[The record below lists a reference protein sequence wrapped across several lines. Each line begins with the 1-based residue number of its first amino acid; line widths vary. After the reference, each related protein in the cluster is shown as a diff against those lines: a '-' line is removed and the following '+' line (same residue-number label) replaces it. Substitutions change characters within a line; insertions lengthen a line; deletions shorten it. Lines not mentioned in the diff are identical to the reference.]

1 MFKGVKLLIL
11 LSILF
16 LSACGNSNEGK
27 NAINGSKE
35 GNDSSSALSLYE
47 KAINAFDANRYEEAM
62 LLIDSI
68 DAAYPNQLDIRRKV
82 MNMRPRIKEKILI
95 KEIQECD
102 SLLVVYSLPN
112 ANASRET
119 VFKTGTKKMYL
130 EKQLQVARNQIVRL
144 ND

>member
-27 NAINGSKE
+27 DAISGSKE
-35 GNDSSSALSLYE
+35 GNDSRSAQNLYE
-47 KAINAFDANRYEEAM
+47 KATNAFDANRYEEAM

-68 DAAYPNQLDIRRKV
+68 DATYPNQLDIRRKV
-82 MNMRPRIKEKILI
+82 MNMRPRIKEKILL

-112 ANASRET
+112 AHASRET

>member
-16 LSACGNSNEGK
+16 LSACGNSNDGK
-27 NAINGSKE
+27 DAISGSKE
-35 GNDSSSALSLYE
+35 GNDSRSAQNLYE
-47 KAINAFDANRYEEAM
+47 KATNAFDANRYEEAM

-68 DAAYPNQLDIRRKV
+68 DATYPNQLDIRRKV
-82 MNMRPRIKEKILI
+82 MNMRPRIKEKILL